1 MINRNISPKQAMGIY
16 NGMNPSFGNY
26 LSGNIGT
33 NTRVNYPG
41 IAQIDTTGQDAWLN
55 FPARVMTQAATSNP
69 MFLQTGSNLSAANFA
84 GTLAKDAGLDP
95 EVPTGATVG
104 GLAW

>member
-1 MINRNISPKQAMGIY
+1 
-16 NGMNPSFGNY
+16 
-26 LSGNIGT
+26 
-33 NTRVNYPG
+33 
-41 IAQIDTTGQDAWLN
+41 
-55 FPARVMTQAATSNP
+55 